1 MWDWIMKNKEWLFS
15 GVAVAALTAGIGL
28 LWPEEN
34 APPAP
39 QPGSTVQQTHS
50 GSGDN
55 VAGNKTVTTDNSVRQ
70 ASISGD
76 NIARDKIINNYL
88 LGSVDYQQ
96 LMAEIKDAEELLAGI
111 APEKTSLRLK
121 QSAKLEELR
130 KQLADFKVQVFR
142 IYEQITRIPINTER
156 LRRAKAHFEKGE
168 FREADAVLKAE
179 EIERDVDRLKLEQTA
194 AKDKL
199 AAIEQDLAD
208 RANEFLL
215 KAQLSLVTPLAEGED
230 RYLRTEGYF
239 TQALAAAR
247 TAEVLHA
254 YAVFLYQINAFSKAE
269 PLYQEALQQLRR
281 NAETEPKAFF
291 PNVANTLNNLANL
304 YCQTNAFGLAL
315 TAYQE
320 ALKTYRSLAEVNSE
334 AFLPNVANTLN
345 NLANLHSD
353 TQDYG
358 PALKEY
364 EEALKLY
371 RSLAEAEPK
380 AFLPYVAQTLNNLAI
395 LHADTQA
402 YGPALKEYEE
412 ALKIRRSL
420 AEAEPKAFLKD
431 VAQTLN
437 NLANLHYQTQAY
449 GPALKEYE
457 EALKLYRSLAEA
469 EPKVFLKYVAATLN
483 NLANLHYQTQAYG
496 PALKEFEEALKL
508 YRSLA
513 EAEPKAFLKDV
524 AMTLNNLAALHY
536 QTQAYGPALKE
547 FEEALKIMRS
557 LAEAEPKAF
566 LPKLATTLINLSIF
580 HLQAVPDKAKS
591 VAYAQEARD
600 ILIPL
605 CKQAPH
611 LQQYLDQAEQLLAA
625 NKAKP
630 SA

>member
-1 MWDWIMKNKEWLFS
+1 MFDQL
-15 GVAVAALTAGIGL
+15 
-28 LWPEEN
+28 
-34 APPAP
+34 
-39 QPGSTVQQTHS
+39 QQH
-50 GSGDN
+50 N
-55 VAGNKTVTTDNSVRQ
+55 V
-70 ASISGD
+70 SGD

-96 LMAEIKDAEELLAGI
+96 LMAEIKDGEELLAGI
-111 APEKTSLRLK
+111 APERLDLRLK

-130 KQLADFKVQVFR
+130 KKLENFKVQVFR

-156 LRRAKAHFEKGE
+156 LRRAKEYFEKGE

-230 RYLRTEGYF
+230 RYRRTEGYF

-254 YAVFLYQINAFSKAE
+254 YAVFLYQNNAFSKAE
-269 PLYQEALQQLRR
+269 PLFQEVLQQVRKNAEAEPKAFLPKLAATLNNLANLHRQTQDYGPALKEFEEALKIRR
-281 NAETEPKAFF
+281 SLAETEPKAFLKD
-291 PNVANTLNNLANL
+291 VADTLNNLAVL
-304 YCQTNAFGLAL
+304 HRQTQDYGPAL
-315 TAYQE
+315 KEYEE
-320 ALKTYRSLAEVNSE
+320 ALKIRRSLAETE
-334 AFLPNVANTLN
+334 PKAFLQDVATTLN

-364 EEALKLY
+364 EEALKLR

-380 AFLPYVAQTLNNLAI
+380 AFLPDVAMTLNNLAA
-395 LHADTQA
+395 LHTQTQD

-431 VAQTLN
+431 VATTLN
-437 NLANLHYQTQAY
+437 NL
-449 GPALKEYE
+449 
-457 EALKLYRSLAEA
+457 
-469 EPKVFLKYVAATLN
+469 
-483 NLANLHYQTQAYG
+483 
-496 PALKEFEEALKL
+496 
-508 YRSLA
+508 
-513 EAEPKAFLKDV
+513 
-524 AMTLNNLAALHY
+524 
-536 QTQAYGPALKE
+536 
-547 FEEALKIMRS
+547 
-557 LAEAEPKAF
+557 
-566 LPKLATTLINLSIF
+566 SIF
-580 HLQAVPDKAKS
+580 YLYDMPDKAKS

-605 CKQAPH
+605 CKQVPH
-611 LQQYLDQAEQLLAA
+611 LQGDLDKAERLLAA

>member
-1 MWDWIMKNKEWLFS
+1 M
-15 GVAVAALTAGIGL
+15 
-28 LWPEEN
+28 
-34 APPAP
+34 
-39 QPGSTVQQTHS
+39 QQTHS

-70 ASISGD
+70 TSISGD

-96 LMAEIKDAEELLAGI
+96 LMAEIKDSEELLAGI
-111 APEKTSLRLK
+111 ATERTDLRLK

-130 KQLADFKVQVFR
+130 KQLEDFKAQVFR

-156 LRRAKAHFEKGE
+156 LRRAKEHFEKGE

-179 EIERDVDRLKLEQTA
+179 EIERDVERLKLEQTA

-230 RYLRTEGYF
+230 RFRRTEGCF

-247 TAEVLHA
+247 TAEALFA
-254 YAVFLYQINAFSKAE
+254 YAYFLHQNNAFSKAE
-269 PLYQEALQQLRR
+269 PLYQEALQQ
-281 NAETEPKAFF
+281 
-291 PNVANTLNNLANL
+291 V
-304 YCQTNAFGLAL
+304 
-315 TAYQE
+315 
-320 ALKTYRSLAEVNSE
+320 
-334 AFLPNVANTLN
+334 
-345 NLANLHSD
+345 
-353 TQDYG
+353 
-358 PALKEY
+358 
-364 EEALKLY
+364 

-380 AFLPYVAQTLNNLAI
+380 AFLKGVANTLNNLAI

-420 AEAEPKAFLKD
+420 AEAEPKAFLPY
-431 VAQTLN
+431 VATTLN
-437 NLANLHYQTQAY
+437 NLAILHRQTQDYGPALKEFEEALKLYRSLAEAEPKAFLQYVARTLNNLAVLHYQTQAY

-469 EPKVFLKYVAATLN
+469 EPK
-483 NLANLHYQTQAYG
+483 
-496 PALKEFEEALKL
+496 
-508 YRSLA
+508 
-513 EAEPKAFLKDV
+513 AFLKDV
-524 AMTLNNLAALHY
+524 AQTLNNL
-536 QTQAYGPALKE
+536 
-547 FEEALKIMRS
+547 
-557 LAEAEPKAF
+557 
-566 LPKLATTLINLSIF
+566 SIF
-580 HLQAVPDKAKS
+580 YLYHMPDKAKS

-600 ILIPL
+600 NLIPL
-605 CKQAPH
+605 CKQVPH
-611 LQQYLDQAEQLLAA
+611 LQGDLDKAEQLLAA